1 MKLFLS
7 YRRDDCT
14 KSAEQIREL
23 LEKEFGE
30 QNVYMDTHDVPVGED
45 FRTVIGQKLQSCDA
59 LLIIIGAKWLNL
71 MQKYTHDLSS
81 PGHDDWVFME
91 ISTAIINRTPI
102 IPILVDGAIP
112 PLEKKLPDPLKN
124 LSRFQ
129 FIDISSA
136 EKFQT
141 GINHL
146 INGLHKLGTGNRL
159 TIKRPMIF
167 MSGSMKSNNYDGKEN
182 EIERFRR
189 VCRSI
194 GRTIG
199 RLGFGIVGC
208 KPHFSRVLASEQAI
222 IGLHDIDPSL
232 PTTTARMAFP
242 LDQKERERFAALAS
256 AAVFVG
262 GSSGT
267 LKEYKIC
274 VSAKIKPLIPVG
286 YAGGTGEK
294 LAADMIKNPS
304 AYFNQ
309 NVNWLTKMKLSTK
322 ILGPNSVAK
331 CIKTVLSKHQ
341 IRIRSVDNSIFFVE
355 DKSDHT
361 LGIEWYDPN
370 DFPDFKQ
377 FPK

>member
-1 MKLFLS
+1 
-7 YRRDDCT
+7 
-14 KSAEQIREL
+14 
-23 LEKEFGE
+23 
-30 QNVYMDTHDVPVGED
+30 
-45 FRTVIGQKLQSCDA
+45 
-59 LLIIIGAKWLNL
+59 
-71 MQKYTHDLSS
+71 
-81 PGHDDWVFME
+81 
-91 ISTAIINRTPI
+91 
-102 IPILVDGAIP
+102 
-112 PLEKKLPDPLKN
+112 
-124 LSRFQ
+124 
-129 FIDISSA
+129 
-136 EKFQT
+136 
-141 GINHL
+141 
-146 INGLHKLGTGNRL
+146 
-159 TIKRPMIF
+159 
-167 MSGSMKSNNYDGKEN
+167 
-182 EIERFRR
+182 
-189 VCRSI
+189 
-194 GRTIG
+194 
-199 RLGFGIVGC
+199 
-208 KPHFSRVLASEQAI
+208 
-222 IGLHDIDPSL
+222 
-232 PTTTARMAFP
+232 MAFP